1 MQIYLPI
8 AEMAVPGEAILLL
21 GGLVGFLAGVFGV
34 GGGFLTTPLLIF
46 MGIPPGIAVG
56 TQASQL
62 VASGLSGVLGHWKKG
77 NVDVRMGGVLLGGS
91 ITGSLAGIFLFRYLE
106 HAGQTDVIIPVLYVL
121 MLGSVGLMMLY
132 ESFLTV
138 MRHGEKQTSAP
149 VPFWQKPFLQKLPYR
164 MEFQRSGITVSAA
177 VPAIIGFIGGLMV
190 SVMGIGGGFFM
201 IPAMIY
207 LLGMPPL
214 LVAGTS
220 LFQITLT
227 AVFTTMMH
235 AVTNNTVDIVL
246 AALLIVGSVVGVQVG
261 VRAGR
266 KLSSGYARLLLAA
279 LLILVSMQLASGL
292 FIKPVE
298 LYMTELR

>member
-46 MGIPPGIAVG
+46 MGIPPSIAVG

-77 NVDVRMGGVLLGGS
+77 NVDTRMGGVLLGGS
-91 ITGSLAGIFLFRYLE
+91 IAGSLIGILLFRYLE
-106 HAGQTDVIIPVLYVL
+106 HAGQTDVIIPVLYVV

-132 ESFLTV
+132 ESFLAII
-138 MRHGEKQTSAP
+138 RHGEAQTSAP
-149 VPFWQKPFLQKLPYR
+149 MPFWQRPFLQKLPYR
-164 MEFQRSGITVSAA
+164 MEFQRSGIAVSAA
-177 VPAIIGFIGGLMV
+177 IPATIGFVGGLMV

-227 AVFTTMMH
+227 AIFTTILH
-235 AVTNNTVDIVL
+235 TVTNNTVDIVL
-246 AALLIVGSVVGVQVG
+246 AALLIIGSVVGVQIG
-261 VRAGR
+261 VRTGR
-266 KLSSGYARLLLAA
+266 KLSGSYARLLLAA
-279 LLILVSMQLASGL
+279 LLVLVSMQLASGL

-298 LYMTELR
+298 LYTTELR

>member
-8 AEMAVPGEAILLL
+8 AEMAVPAESILLL

-46 MGIPPGIAVG
+46 MGIPPSIAVG

-77 NVDVRMGGVLLGGS
+77 DVDMRMGGVLLCGS
-91 ITGSLAGIFLFRYLE
+91 IAGSLIGILLFRYLE
-106 HAGQTDVIIPVLYVL
+106 HAGQTDVIIPVLYVV

-132 ESFLTV
+132 ESFLAV
-138 MRHGEKQTSAP
+138 MRHGEEQTSAS
-149 VPFWQKPFLQKLPYR
+149 VPLWRRPFLQKLPYR
-164 MEFQRSGITVSAA
+164 MEFQRSGVTISAA
-177 VPAIIGFIGGLMV
+177 VPAAIGMIGGLMV

-227 AVFTTMMH
+227 AIFTTMMH

-246 AALLIVGSVVGVQVG
+246 AALLILGSVIGVQVG

-266 KLSSGYARLLLAA
+266 KLHGSYARLLLAA
-279 LLILVSMQLASGL
+279 LLVLVSVELASGL

>member
-21 GGLVGFLAGVFGV
+21 GGVVGFLAGVFGV

-46 MGIPPGIAVG
+46 MGIPPSIAVG

-62 VASGLSGVLGHWKKG
+62 VASGLSGALGHWKRG
-77 NVDVRMGGVLLGGS
+77 NVDTRMGGVLLGGS
-91 ITGSLAGIFLFRYLE
+91 IAGSFIGILLFRYLE
-106 HAGQTDVIIPVLYVL
+106 HAGQTDVIIPVLYVV

-132 ESFLTV
+132 ESFLAV
-138 MRHGEKQTSAP
+138 MRHGEEQASVP
-149 VPFWQKPFLQKLPYR
+149 MPFWQRPFLQKLPYM

-177 VPAIIGFIGGLMV
+177 VPAAIGFIGGLMV

-227 AVFTTMMH
+227 AIFTTMMH

-246 AALLIVGSVVGVQVG
+246 AALLIMGSVVGVQIG

-266 KLSSGYARLLLAA
+266 KLSGSYARLLLAA
-279 LLILVSMQLASGL
+279 LLVLVSVQLATGL